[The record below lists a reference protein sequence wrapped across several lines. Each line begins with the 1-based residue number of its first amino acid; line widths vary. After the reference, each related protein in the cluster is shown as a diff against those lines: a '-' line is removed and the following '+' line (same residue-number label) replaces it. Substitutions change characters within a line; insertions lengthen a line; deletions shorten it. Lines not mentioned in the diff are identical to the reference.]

1 MKIYTRGG
9 DSGETSLLGG
19 RRVSKS
25 DDRVEAYGGVDELNA
40 ALGVV
45 RARPLDAWLASQL
58 DAIQCD
64 LFSICSVL
72 ASLDDEGRVVHHPKV
87 RAALEHAR
95 IDEIEAAIDQATS
108 EAPPL
113 DHFVVPGGCETAALL
128 QLARA
133 ICRRAER
140 RVVALTDP
148 PPATAVLV
156 YLNRL
161 SDLLFVLAR
170 RENAR
175 AQVVE
180 TTW

>member
-19 RRVSKS
+19 RRVRKS
-25 DDRVEAYGGVDELNA
+25 DPRVEAYGTVDELNVA
-40 ALGVV
+40 IGVV
-45 RARPLDAWLASQL
+45 LARQPDPWLAGQL
-58 DAIQCD
+58 ATVQSD
-64 LFSICSVL
+64 LFAICSVL
-72 ASLDDEGRVVHHPKV
+72 AGLDDAGRVAHHPKV
-87 RAALEHAR
+87 RAALDNAR
-95 IDEIEAAIDQATS
+95 IVELESAIDQATA

-113 DHFVVPGGCETAALL
+113 DRFVVPGGTEVAALL
-128 QLARA
+128 QLACA

-140 RVVALTDP
+140 RAVALADP
-148 PPATAVLV
+148 HPVTAVLV

-175 AQVVE
+175 AEVAE
-180 TTW
+180 HTW